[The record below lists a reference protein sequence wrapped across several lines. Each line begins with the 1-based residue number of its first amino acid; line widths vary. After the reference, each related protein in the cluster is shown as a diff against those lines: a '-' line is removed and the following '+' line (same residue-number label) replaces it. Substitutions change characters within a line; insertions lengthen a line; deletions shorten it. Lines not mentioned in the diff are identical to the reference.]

1 MASRTDGPESSEP
14 EQQPASPSFHE
25 AFAAAAQRSSLGQVR
40 PGETPTGGA
49 LLGAV
54 GGIRGL
60 IETILP
66 GLGFLVVYT
75 ITREV
80 LPSVLAPLALS
91 AIFIVV
97 RVVTRSPVTPAISGA
112 VGIGISAAF
121 ALFTGNAADNF
132 LPGFVI
138 NTVTSLAMI
147 ISLIARRPLVGV
159 IVGLLTGDPH
169 WRLDRAKLRIAFVT
183 TVLWLGLSVARLAV
197 QVPLYLAAQG
207 DDPAATQ
214 ALAATKLIMG
224 VPLYAGLLWVT
235 WLLVRTAWRPA
246 EEIVGDA
253 ADDTADGEST
263 SST

>member
-1 MASRTDGPESSEP
+1 MAENDASDTPAPERERASEP
-14 EQQPASPSFHE
+14 TTFHE
-25 AFAAAAQRSSLGQVR
+25 AFAAAAQRSSLGRVK
-40 PGETPTGGA
+40 PGETPSGSA

-54 GGIRGL
+54 GGVRGL
-60 IETILP
+60 IETIVP

-80 LPSVLAPLALS
+80 LPSVLAPLAL
-91 AIFIVV
+91 ALIFIVV
-97 RVVTRSPVTPAISGA
+97 RVVTKSPVTPAISGV
-112 VGIGISAAF
+112 VGVGISAAF

-138 NTVTSLAMI
+138 NAVTVLAMVV
-147 ISLIARRPLVGV
+147 SLVVRRPLIGV

-169 WRLDRAKLRIAFVT
+169 WRLDKAKLRIAFVAT
-183 TVLWLGLSVARLAV
+183 FLWLGLSAARLAV

-207 DDPAATQ
+207 GDPNGTQ

-224 VPLYAGLLWVT
+224 LPLYAGLLWVT

-246 EEIVGDA
+246 DEDA
-253 ADDTADGEST
+253 QADASPEV
-263 SST
+263 